1 MAARPLPSRTHQTFC
16 ELLMIIC
23 VLTSTNTE
31 EDLSQV
37 SIIMP
42 SLVSTAPIRT
52 DQPCPPG
59 SWDVHHHIFDLDKF
73 PLAPTRHFTPSSAPL
88 RSFETFQHSMGIEHA
103 CIAHGLSF
111 GTDPSSLLY
120 YLKYFNETG
129 RAYACIDIEKTA
141 DEQIQSMKDQVG
153 NSYTRHSMKL
163 LISSR
168 RG

>member
-1 MAARPLPSRTHQTFC
+1 
-16 ELLMIIC
+16 
-23 VLTSTNTE
+23 
-31 EDLSQV
+31 
-37 SIIMP
+37 MP

-88 RSFETFQHSMGIEHA
+88 HSFETFQHSMGIDHA

-120 YLKYFNETG
+120 YLKYFNGSDTLLGYRRMPPFPGEPDKCL
-129 RAYACIDIEKTA
+129 YATSFDFMFI
-141 DEQIQSMKDQVG
+141 V
-153 NSYTRHSMKL
+153 
-163 LISSR
+163 
-168 RG
+168 